1 MNKTLLFCTSFSST
15 QEAWDYRYKR
25 WLDFFIKSSLEKS
38 QILIIDDG
46 SPVLPNWTN
55 LKIYNGPT
63 IPPSSHEEFVL
74 FHFNNRL
81 GRNGVLNY
89 PGWYRSFTFAAT
101 WAKVFNFN
109 KIIHIESD
117 TFVLSEKLITYINTL
132 SSGWTSLYCTS
143 QDFPETCIQ
152 IICEDQIKKFLKFSR
167 HDYDINFKDKPI
179 ELFIPFTNIEK
190 SFIGDR
196 YGEIEGL
203 NALPSGIDY
212 AANIPSHWIQI

>member
-15 QEAWDYRYKR
+15 KEEWEYRYKK
-25 WLDFFIKSSLEKS
+25 WLDFFKKSTIEKA

-55 LKIYNGPT
+55 LKIYNESDN
-63 IPPSSHEEFVL
+63 PSTGNGECVL
-74 FHFNNRL
+74 FHFNKQL
-81 GRNGVLNY
+81 GRHEILNY
-89 PGWYRSFTFAAT
+89 PGWYRSFSFAAT
-101 WAKVFNFN
+101 WAKTLNFN

-117 TFVLSEKLITYINTL
+117 TFVLSQKLITYINTL
-132 SSGWTSLYCTS
+132 SSGWTSLYCPS
-143 QDFPETCIQ
+143 QNFPETCIQ

-167 HDYDINFKDKPI
+167 HDYDINFRDKPI

-212 AANIPSHWIQI
+212 AANIPSHWIEI